1 MTKILLLLALGL
13 STFSNRIESGEPSP
27 DKGKWVPISDGV
39 LDQITK
45 DGKKPAWPGAT
56 AGIAVDRTTGDVYM
70 LISGLGMWHSSDV
83 GKTFERIDG
92 GKIGGRCETSFALDF
107 DPKGKR
113 WACFM
118 LDGAG
123 SMTLDAGKTWENC
136 KDKSRGFDTAA
147 VDWAPEAPKTILAVR
162 HESGGLLLVS
172 QDAGKT
178 WQELGKGYRTV
189 GVFDEKT
196 FVATKEKEDGIL
208 RSTDGG
214 ATWTKVYE
222 DTPTGLAMR
231 LFNGVGY
238 WTSAKRERN
247 ARGETTKYS
256 PLGLL
261 ISKDKG
267 ATWSVQGAP
276 IAAGAGP
283 YFGKDEKNILVVSKE
298 GLQTTSDAGQTWT
311 TVAPIPPGGYD
322 YSPDGWFCNFAWD
335 PIHDVFYISRMGK
348 AAMKFER

>member
-1 MTKILLLLALGL
+1 MIRTILAIAFAILA
-13 STFSNRIESGEPSP
+13 FSNRVDAGEPSP
-27 DKGKWVPISDGV
+27 DKGQWVIISDSV
-39 LDQITK
+39 LEQITK

-56 AGIAVDRTTGDVYM
+56 AGIAVERTSGDVFL
-70 LISGLGMWHSSDV
+70 LISGTGMWRSADQ

-92 GKIGGRCETSFALDF
+92 GKIGGRCETSYSLDF

-123 SMTLDAGKTWENC
+123 SMTLDGGKTWENC

-147 VDWAPEAPKTILAVR
+147 VDWTPDVPKTILAVR
-162 HESGGLLLVS
+162 HEAGGLLLVS

-178 WQELGKGYRTV
+178 WQELGKGYRAV

-214 ATWTKVYE
+214 ATWTKVSE
-222 DTPTGLAMR
+222 HLPTGLAMR
-231 LFNGVGY
+231 VFNGVGY

-247 ARGETTKYS
+247 ARGEVSKYT

-261 ISKDKG
+261 VSKDKG
-267 ATWSVQGAP
+267 ATWNVQGAP
-276 IAAGAGP
+276 LAAGAGP
-283 YFGKDEKNILVVSKE
+283 YFGKDEKNILVVTKE
-298 GLQTTSDAGQTWT
+298 GLTVTADGGQTWAT
-311 TVAPIPPGGYD
+311 AAPFPPGGFD
-322 YSPDGWFCNFAWD
+322 YSPDGWFTNFAWD
-335 PIHDVFYISRMGK
+335 PIHDIFYISRMGK
-348 AAMKFER
+348 PALKFER